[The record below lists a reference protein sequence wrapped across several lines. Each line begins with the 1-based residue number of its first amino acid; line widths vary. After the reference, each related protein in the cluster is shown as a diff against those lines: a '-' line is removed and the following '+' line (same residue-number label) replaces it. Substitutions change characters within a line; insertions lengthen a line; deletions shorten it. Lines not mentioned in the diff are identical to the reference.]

1 MNFKERTVF
10 DLALVSIFIATV
22 WASIELE
29 WGVGVGIWIGGILSA
44 TLLLIYDLIS
54 NWPDY

>member
-1 MNFKERTVF
+1 MNLKERTVF

-22 WASIELE
+22 WVSIELE
-29 WGVGVGIWIGGILSA
+29 WGLGVGIWMSGILSA
-44 TLLLIYDLIS
+44 TLLLIYDLTS